1 MLLWTIAT
9 LRRPYEQAASVADVV
24 RLVMAGTRPPLPE
37 GDTDFCWAEVVG
49 MCWDADAARPTVA
62 AVSAA
67 LQAARPGRT
76 PPRRREAAEASLAM
90 SL

>member
-1 MLLWTIAT
+1 
-9 LRRPYEQAASVADVV
+9 
-24 RLVMAGTRPPLPE
+24 
-37 GDTDFCWAEVVG
+37 
-49 MCWDADAARPTVA
+49 MCWDADAAARPTVA

>member
-1 MLLWTIAT
+1 MKSDAVKSNS
-9 LRRPYEQAASVADVV
+9 QGV
-24 RLVMAGTRPPLPE
+24 GTRPPLPE
-37 GDTDFCWAEVVG
+37 GDADFCWAEVVG
-49 MCWDADAARPTVA
+49 MCWDADAAARPTVA

-76 PPRRREAAEASLAM
+76 QPRGREAAEASLAM

>member
-1 MLLWTIAT
+1 MNRFHLTNA
-9 LRRPYEQAASVADVV
+9 
-24 RLVMAGTRPPLPE
+24 E
-37 GDTDFCWAEVVG
+37 GPC
-49 MCWDADAARPTVA
+49 ADAAERPTVA

-76 PPRRREAAEASLAM
+76 PPRGREAAEASLAM